1 MSCWEKTKLVGPLLL
16 FNILLPTWDVFSD
29 VMLSV
34 NLIVGGHQS
43 CSIEEENIQ
52 TFKQELD
59 ECLRN
64 PSDYCKSNSNGRYLC
79 QEDNVTCLWCP
90 KKEIFKDVEI
100 IGCPNTASGIREI
113 YRQCLTDNTSYCSN
127 HTTYHGICVEETKRH
142 YKFAFLLLGKYY

>member
-79 QEDNVTCLWCP
+79 QVDNLTCLW
-90 KKEIFKDVEI
+90 
-100 IGCPNTASGIREI
+100 PNTASGIREI
-113 YRQCLTDNTSYCSN
+113 YRECLTDNTSYCSN
-127 HTTYHGICVEETKRH
+127 HNTYHGICVEETKRH
-142 YKFAFLLLGKYY
+142 YKFAFLLLGK